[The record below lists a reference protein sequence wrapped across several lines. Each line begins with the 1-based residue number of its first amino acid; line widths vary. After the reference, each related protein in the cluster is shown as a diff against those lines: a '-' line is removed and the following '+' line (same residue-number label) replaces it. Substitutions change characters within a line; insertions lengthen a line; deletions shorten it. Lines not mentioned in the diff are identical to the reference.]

1 MMNLKDLLNEMFD
14 NYPDCYKDYGLAIMD
29 RYEIKVAKKKL
40 TPEEID
46 NQLIGIKGIKIKIK
60 GDK

>member
-14 NYPDCYKDYGLAIMD
+14 NYPDCYKDYGLTIMD
-29 RYEIKVAKKKL
+29 CYEIEVAKKKL

>member
-29 RYEIKVAKKKL
+29 RYEIEVENKKL

>member
-29 RYEIKVAKKKL
+29 RYEIEVAKKKS

>member
-29 RYEIKVAKKKL
+29 RYEIEVAKKKL